1 MKISVIIPTFNEAEN
16 IASLIHYL
24 QQHSNGLIAEIIVSD
39 GDSSDAT
46 LSLALATGA
55 VAKRAPQKGRA
66 AQMNYGASLAGG
78 DILYFVHADTLPPQ
92 SFATD
97 IVNAVQNNFSCGR
110 YRTKFNTT
118 RWIFKVNAFFTRF
131 DWLICYG
138 GDQTFFVTRKLF
150 DELDGFNSSMQI
162 MEEYEFTARAKQKA
176 PYKIFKATTLISI
189 RKYEGRSWLLVQ
201 LANRKAFQLY
211 RTGAS
216 QQEIVATYKK
226 MLQ

>member
-1 MKISVIIPTFNEAEN
+1 MKISVIIPTYNEGAN

-24 QQHSNGLIAEIIVSD
+24 QQHSNGLIAEIVVSD
-39 GDSSDAT
+39 GGSSDGT
-46 LSLALATGA
+46 GPLALAAGA

-66 AQMNYGASLAGG
+66 AQMNYGASLASG
-78 DILYFVHADTLPPQ
+78 DILYFVHADTLPPP

-97 IVNAVQNNFSCGR
+97 IINAVQNNFSCGR

-138 GDQTFFVTRKLF
+138 GDQTFFITRKLF
-150 DELDGFNSSMQI
+150 DELGGFNSSMQI
-162 MEEYEFTARAKQKA
+162 MEEYEFTVRAKQKGQ
-176 PYKIFKATTLISI
+176 YKIFKATTLISI
-189 RKYEGRSWLLVQ
+189 RKYEGRSWLQVQ

-211 RTGAS
+211 RKGAS
-216 QQEIVATYKK
+216 QQEIVAAYKK
-226 MLQ
+226 ILK